1 MQIVTA
7 PLNTPR
13 LSIGFYDCKKCTF
26 AFIRYFVSK
35 GAVVDQKGGILNAT
49 PLHWAVR

>member
-1 MQIVTA
+1 MALKLDLKFLQT
-7 PLNTPR
+7 LNCS
-13 LSIGFYDCKKCTF
+13 LYNECVF

>member
-1 MQIVTA
+1 MALKLDLKFLET
-7 PLNTPR
+7 LNCS
-13 LSIGFYDCKKCTF
+13 LYFKECVF
-26 AFIRYFVSK
+26 VFIRYFVSK